1 MKSKHLDETQI
12 IAMIR
17 KAFNAS
23 LHRDRGLYDDAS
35 LIKLDGISVVI
46 KADMFVASTD
56 LLPGMNLRQASR
68 KAVLSS
74 MSDMASKGA
83 EALYLIVSLGIPRR
97 ISNDRSVGSI
107 VEGLKQASREFRV
120 QLIGGDV
127 NESKDFVIDS
137 ILVGKAGRTAERCG
151 ARVGDVV
158 AATGPFGY
166 TGLAL
171 SHLLKGIKL
180 PAELMEVCLKSVYEP
195 SPNLEVAKGIVSS
208 GFADASMDSSDGLAL
223 TLHEI
228 AEQSN
233 VAIRVSSLPVDERLY
248 ILDRKLVF
256 DAVMYGG
263 EEFLTVLCIPKSVYS
278 EAENLAKEKGGKLYK
293 IGEVAKGNGVFIT
306 SDGGKSWNRLRR
318 KGWTH
323 LSR

>member
-1 MKSKHLDETQI
+1 MDETQI
-12 IAMIR
+12 ITTIR

-35 LIKLDGISVVI
+35 FIKLNGESLVI

-68 KAVLSS
+68 KAVISS
-74 MSDMASKGA
+74 MSDMAAKGA
-83 EALYLIVSLGIPRR
+83 EALYLIASLGIPRR
-97 ISNDRSVGSI
+97 ISNDRSVGAL
-107 VEGLKQASREFRV
+107 VEGLKQASREFGV

-137 ILVGKAGRTAERCG
+137 ILVGKAGRTAERSG
-151 ARVGDVV
+151 AKVGDVV

-171 SHLLKGIKL
+171 SHLLKGIRL
-180 PAELMEVCLKSVYEP
+180 PAELKEVCLKSVYEP
-195 SPNLEVAKGIVSS
+195 SPNLEVAKSIVSS
-208 GFADASMDSSDGLAL
+208 GFANASMDSSDGLAL
-223 TLHEI
+223 TLYEI

-233 VAIRVSSLPVDERLY
+233 VAIRVSSLPLDEKLDK
-248 ILDRKLVF
+248 LDRKLIF
-256 DAVMYGG
+256 DAALYGG

-278 EAENLAKEKGGKLYK
+278 EAENLAKEKKGKLYK
-293 IGEVAKGNGVFIT
+293 IGEVVKGNGVFIT
-306 SDGGKSWNRLRR
+306 SDGGKSWSKLRK

-323 LSR
+323 LSK

>member
-1 MKSKHLDETQI
+1 VESKHLDETQI
-12 IAMIR
+12 ITTIR

-35 LIKLDGISVVI
+35 FIKLNGESLVI

-68 KAVLSS
+68 KAVISS
-74 MSDMASKGA
+74 MSDMAAKGA
-83 EALYLIVSLGIPRR
+83 EALYLIASLGIPRR
-97 ISNDRSVGSI
+97 ISNDRSVGAL
-107 VEGLKQASREFRV
+107 VEGLKQASREFGV

-137 ILVGKAGRTAERCG
+137 ILVGKAGRTAERSG
-151 ARVGDVV
+151 AKVGDVV

-171 SHLLKGIKL
+171 SHLLKGIRL
-180 PAELMEVCLKSVYEP
+180 PAELKEVCLKSVYEP
-195 SPNLEVAKGIVSS
+195 SPNLEVAKSIVSS
-208 GFADASMDSSDGLAL
+208 GFANASMDSSDGLAL
-223 TLHEI
+223 TLYEI

-233 VAIRVSSLPVDERLY
+233 VAIRVSSLPLDEKLDK
-248 ILDRKLVF
+248 LDRKLIF
-256 DAVMYGG
+256 DAALYGG

-278 EAENLAKEKGGKLYK
+278 EAENLAKEKKGKLYK
-293 IGEVAKGNGVFIT
+293 IGEVVKGNGVFIT
-306 SDGGKSWNRLRR
+306 SDGGKSWSKLRK

-323 LSR
+323 LSK

>member
-1 MKSKHLDETQI
+1 LDETQI
-12 IAMIR
+12 ITTIR

-35 LIKLDGISVVI
+35 FIKLNGESLVI

-68 KAVLSS
+68 KAVISS
-74 MSDMASKGA
+74 MSDMAAKGA
-83 EALYLIVSLGIPRR
+83 EALYLIASLGIPRR
-97 ISNDRSVGSI
+97 ISNDRSVGAL
-107 VEGLKQASREFRV
+107 VEGLKQASREFGV

-137 ILVGKAGRTAERCG
+137 ILVGKAGRTAERSG
-151 ARVGDVV
+151 AKVGDVV

-171 SHLLKGIKL
+171 SHLLKGIRL
-180 PAELMEVCLKSVYEP
+180 PAELKEVCLKSVYEP
-195 SPNLEVAKGIVSS
+195 SPNLEVAKSIVSS
-208 GFADASMDSSDGLAL
+208 GFANASMDSSDGLAL
-223 TLHEI
+223 TLYEI

-233 VAIRVSSLPVDERLY
+233 VAIRVSSLPLDEKLDK
-248 ILDRKLVF
+248 LDRKLIF
-256 DAVMYGG
+256 DAALYGG

-278 EAENLAKEKGGKLYK
+278 EAENLAKEKKGKLYK
-293 IGEVAKGNGVFIT
+293 IGEVVKGNGVFIT
-306 SDGGKSWNRLRR
+306 SDGGKSWSKLRK

-323 LSR
+323 LSK